1 MDCTAVAE
9 NLVAYH
15 VGAIED
21 ADREAIEE
29 HLVGC
34 RTCLE
39 TYMAIKRA
47 ADRAHHE
54 RPRPEVRDRL
64 RMEVL
69 AAFPRKSDRERPAA
83 KPAKVAFFR
92 RRIPLYQGVALAAIA
107 AAITLVTPSVL
118 KRVQRS
124 NAPPAPLVD
133 TSRTHAE
140 SLTIY

>member
-1 MDCTAVAE
+1 MDCTVVAE

-15 VGAIED
+15 VGTVD
-21 ADREAIEE
+21 DGTLEAIEG

-34 RTCLE
+34 RACLE

-47 ADRAHHE
+47 SDRE
-54 RPRPEVRDRL
+54 VFKRPRPEVRDRL
-64 RMEVL
+64 RAEVVK
-69 AAFPRKSDRERPAA
+69 AFPKKKSNVVPLS
-83 KPAKVAFFR
+83 FFR

-107 AAITLVTPSVL
+107 AAITLAAPSVM
-118 KRVQRS
+118 KRIKRP
-124 NAPPAPLVD
+124 NAPAAMVD

>member
-21 ADREAIEE
+21 ADREAIEA
-29 HLVGC
+29 HLVDC

-47 ADRAHHE
+47 ADRANQE

-69 AAFPRKSDRERPAA
+69 AAFPKKSDE
-83 KPAKVAFFR
+83 KPARVSFLR

-107 AAITLVTPSVL
+107 AAITLAAPSVL
-118 KRVQRS
+118 KRMQR
-124 NAPPAPLVD
+124 APSQPAPLVD

>member
-21 ADREAIEE
+21 SAREAIES

-34 RTCLE
+34 RACLE

-47 ADRAHHE
+47 SDRE
-54 RPRPEVRDRL
+54 VFKRPRPEVRDRL
-64 RMEVL
+64 RAEVVK
-69 AAFPRKSDRERPAA
+69 AFPAKA
-83 KPAKVAFFR
+83 KPARVAFFR

-107 AAITLVTPSVL
+107 AAMTLAAPSVL
-118 KRVQRS
+118 KRVHRTK
-124 NAPPAPLVD
+124 PPAPMVD
-133 TSRTHAE
+133 TSRTNAE

>member
-15 VGAIED
+15 VGGIED
-21 ADREAIEE
+21 ADREAIEA

-47 ADRAHHE
+47 ADRAAVE

-69 AAFPRKSDRERPAA
+69 AAFPTKAERERKAATPA
-83 KPAKVAFFR
+83 PVSFFR
-92 RRIPLYQGVALAAIA
+92 RRIPLYQGVALAAVA
-107 AAITLVTPSVL
+107 AALTLVGPSIV
-118 KRVQRS
+118 KRIRRS
-124 NAPPAPLVD
+124 NTPPAMVD

>member
-9 NLVAYH
+9 NLVAFH

-21 ADREAIEE
+21 ARLGEAIEE

-47 ADRAHHE
+47 ADRANQE

-64 RMEVL
+64 RMDVL
-69 AAFPRKSDRERPAA
+69 AAFPKKSDA
-83 KPAKVAFFR
+83 KPARVSFLR
-92 RRIPLYQGVALAAIA
+92 RRIPLYQGVALAAVA
-107 AAITLVTPSVL
+107 AAITLITPSVV
-118 KRVQRS
+118 KRIQRY
-124 NAPPAPLVD
+124 NAPPAPMVD

>member
-21 ADREAIEE
+21 ADRAAIEE

-34 RTCLE
+34 RACLE

-47 ADRAHHE
+47 ADRAAFE

-64 RMEVL
+64 RAEV
-69 AAFPRKSDRERPAA
+69 AKAFPPRG
-83 KPAKVAFFR
+83 KPPIQSPLAFLR
-92 RRIPLYQGVALAAIA
+92 RRIPLYQGVALAAVA
-107 AAITLVTPSVL
+107 AAIALFGPSVV
-118 KRVQRS
+118 KRIHRPS
-124 NAPPAPLVD
+124 DSDSAPMID
-133 TSRTHAE
+133 TSRTRAE

>member
-9 NLVAYH
+9 NLVAFH

-21 ADREAIEE
+21 ADREAIEA

-34 RTCLE
+34 RACLE

-47 ADRAHHE
+47 ADRAVIE

-64 RMEVL
+64 RMEVR
-69 AAFPRKSDRERPAA
+69 AAFPPRSER
-83 KPAKVAFFR
+83 KPARVAFFR
-92 RRIPLYQGVALAAIA
+92 RRIPLYQSVALAAVA
-107 AAITLVTPSVL
+107 AAITLAAPSVMR
-118 KRVQRS
+118 RVQRS
-124 NAPPAPLVD
+124 NAPPAPMVD

-140 SLTIY
+140 SLTLF